1 MPRTDPRTRR
11 PRDRHQSEAL
21 FHIQAGGSKI
31 LNLRHIPGDISAA
44 ALFTRGIAR
53 VDRAT
58 PWGNPFPISPKYGDR
73 AEVVERYRRHLWQR
87 IRTGD
92 IPLEALA
99 ALSGKPLP
107 CWCWPRRPCH
117 AEVLARAAS
126 WATRE
131 LEKKFE
137 TSRNPRPHGGSSRS
151 FPLIK
156 CSTRGA

>member
-1 MPRTDPRTRR
+1 MTRTDRR
-11 PRDRHQSEAL
+11 RRRRRDRHQSEVL

-44 ALFTRGIAR
+44 ALLAQGIVR

-73 AEVVERYRRHLWQR
+73 AEVVKRYRRHLWQR
-87 IRTGD
+87 IRAGD

-99 ALSGKPLP
+99 ALSGKPLA

-117 AEVLARAAS
+117 AEVLARAAE
-126 WATRE
+126 WADER
-131 LEKKFE
+131 LEKRFG
-137 TSRNPRPHGGSSRS
+137 TP
-151 FPLIK
+151 
-156 CSTRGA
+156 